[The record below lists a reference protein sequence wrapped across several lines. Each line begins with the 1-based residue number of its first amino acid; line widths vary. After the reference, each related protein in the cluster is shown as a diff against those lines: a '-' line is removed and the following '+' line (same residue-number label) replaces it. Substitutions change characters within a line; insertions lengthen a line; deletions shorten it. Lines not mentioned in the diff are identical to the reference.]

1 MASPLMVG
9 LGSNWLLHFAS
20 KNFLDSSY
28 VLCLQP
34 SAYEE
39 VDWCLEC
46 TTEIPDAQELKE
58 WMTVGKVVFFR
69 S

>member
-1 MASPLMVG
+1 MPYARIGRQTFWKQLVVS
-9 LGSNWLLHFAS
+9 FAS
-20 KNFLDSSY
+20 KNVFGSSH

-58 WMTVGKVVFFR
+58 WMTVGKVMF
-69 S
+69 